1 MRRGGW
7 RDKNMNI
14 TNTETPSLVVAKV
27 SGHKYKDKSSEKNKK
42 KITYSLAE
50 EYHSLSLDKREIT
63 LSELNACER
72 LLEYTKDASEEE
84 VIEGEIAELKMTLD
98 LLP

>member
-7 RDKNMNI
+7 RDLNMNI
-14 TNTETPSLVVAKV
+14 TDTETPSIVVAKV
-27 SGHKYKDKSSEKNKK
+27 CGPKDNDKNSDKNKK
-42 KITYSLAE
+42 KITYTVSE
-50 EYHSLSLDKREIT
+50 EYHSLSLDKKDIT

-72 LLEYTKDASEEE
+72 LLEYTKDASDEEI
-84 VIEGEIAELKMTLD
+84 IEREIAELKMTLD